1 MPSNKPRSPRLAE
14 LINSL
19 RVMVKN
25 NSSHASMKP
34 TVDKIALLLR
44 KKREQILDRYTIS
57 LPHWE
62 DTLKAS
68 PDQIET

>member
-1 MPSNKPRSPRLAE
+1 
-14 LINSL
+14 
-19 RVMVKN
+19 MVKN